1 MSSPLSLTA
10 PSTLDYFA
18 ALVADDK
25 SFPLLEA
32 AVSIAQDDDPA
43 LDVQGTLARV
53 DELAERLR
61 RRLPADASPLQRLRS
76 VTQYFFQELGF
87 SGNVNNYYDR
97 RNSLLPAVLESRRG
111 IPISLAVLFIEIA
124 RHLGLD
130 AMGVSFPGHFLVKV
144 PMPKGDV
151 VIDPFTGHS
160 LGREDL
166 EERLLPY
173 RQRAAHLPHGQSD
186 WPLSLFLR
194 AAPPRDIVARMLRNL
209 KEIDRSRCDW
219 ARLERSLARM
229 VVLLPQDWDEHRDH
243 ALALAEMGQHRRAA
257 AVLEAYLQQRPDAP
271 DALALRRHQT
281 AWLKLQ

>member
-10 PSTLDYFA
+10 PSTLDYFGS
-18 ALVADDK
+18 LVADDAG
-25 SFPLLEA
+25 FPLLEA
-32 AVSIAQDDDPA
+32 AVSLAQDDDPT

-61 RRLPADASPLQRLRS
+61 RRLPADAPPLQRLRS

-87 SGNVNNYYDR
+87 SGNVNDYYDR

-124 RHLGLD
+124 RQLGLD

-151 VIDPFTGHS
+151 VIDPFTGQS
-160 LGREDL
+160 LSREDL

-173 RQRAAHLPHGQSD
+173 RQRQLPQSD
-186 WPLSLFLR
+186 WPLSLFLQ
-194 AAPPRDIVARMLRNL
+194 AAQPRDIVARMLRNL

-219 ARLERSLARM
+219 PHLERTLARM
-229 VVLLPQDWDEHRDH
+229 VVLLPQAWDEHRDH
-243 ALALAEMGQHRRAA
+243 ALALAELGQHRRAA
-257 AVLEAYLQQRPDAP
+257 AVLETYLQQRPDAP
-271 DALALRRHQT
+271 DARALRRHQS
-281 AWLKLQ
+281 AWLNLQ

>member
-1 MSSPLSLTA
+1 M
-10 PSTLDYFA
+10 LDYFG

-32 AVSIAQDDDPA
+32 AVSIAQDEDPG

-61 RRLPADASPLQRLRS
+61 RRLPADAPPLQRLRS

-87 SGNVNNYYDR
+87 SGNVNDYYDR
-97 RNSLLPAVLESRRG
+97 RNSLLPTVLESRRG
-111 IPISLAVLFIEIA
+111 IPISLAVLLIEIA
-124 RHLGLD
+124 RQLGLD
-130 AMGVSFPGHFLVKV
+130 ALGVSFPGHFLVKV

-151 VIDPFTGHS
+151 VIDPFTGQS

-173 RQRAAHLPHGQSD
+173 RQRALPQSD
-186 WPLSLFLR
+186 WPLSLFLQS
-194 AAPPRDIVARMLRNL
+194 AAPRDIVARMLRNL

-219 ARLERSLARM
+219 ARLERTLARM
-229 VVLLPQDWDEHRDH
+229 VVLLPQAWDEHRDH
-243 ALALAEMGQHRRAA
+243 ALALAELGQHRRAA
-257 AVLEAYLQQRPDAP
+257 AVLETYLQQRPDAP
-271 DALALRRHQT
+271 DALALRRHQS

>member
-10 PSTLDYFA
+10 PSTLEYFG
-18 ALVADDK
+18 ALVADDN

-32 AVSIAQDDDPA
+32 AISIGQDEDA
-43 LDVQGTLARV
+43 GLDVQGALARV

-61 RRLPADASPLQRLRS
+61 RRLPADAPPLQRLRS

-87 SGNVNNYYDR
+87 SGNVNDYYDR

-124 RHLGLD
+124 RQLGLD

-144 PMPKGDV
+144 PMSQGDV

-173 RQRAAHLPHGQSD
+173 RQRSLPQSD
-186 WPLSLFLR
+186 WPMSLFLQ
-194 AAPPRDIVARMLRNL
+194 ASPPRDILARMLRNL
-209 KEIDRSRCDW
+209 KEIDRSHCDW
-219 ARLERSLARM
+219 VRLERTLARL
-229 VVLLPQDWDEHRDH
+229 VVLLPQAWDEFRDH
-243 ALALAEMGQHRRAA
+243 ALALAELGQHRRAA
-257 AVLEAYLQQRPDAP
+257 AVLDVYLQQRPDAS
-271 DALALRRHQT
+271 DAQALRRHQT
-281 AWLKLQ
+281 AWLNLQ